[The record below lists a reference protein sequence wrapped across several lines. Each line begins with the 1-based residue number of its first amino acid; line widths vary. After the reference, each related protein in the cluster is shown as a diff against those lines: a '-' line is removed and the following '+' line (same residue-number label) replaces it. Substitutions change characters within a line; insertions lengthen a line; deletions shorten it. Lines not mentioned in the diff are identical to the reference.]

1 MDPCCEEPDLQLV
14 SGETN
19 EVCVSCGVVSH
30 SIAFNRTA
38 LKFEVFVKDNYS
50 GENHRGYKRVNHFI
64 SCLYQLIGI
73 SRSNIPVDILRVTI
87 GLTDLDSIRNAMK
100 GLKKSRYI
108 RCCPRIM
115 EINTRIMSTF
125 KGENIRK
132 SIGLFNQIDRIWCK
146 KKNRI
151 APDRKSFIPYNFV
164 MRKIMGLLGEDKIA
178 EKIKAVKSEQLLAK
192 LERIWTVIMKYLDWN
207 HNK

>member
-1 MDPCCEEPDLQLV
+1 MDSCCDEPDLQLV
-14 SGETN
+14 SGERN

-30 SIAFNRTA
+30 SIAFNRNA

-50 GENHRGYKRVNHFI
+50 GENYRGYKRVNHFI

-73 SRSNIPVDILRVTI
+73 SRSNIPIDILRKTV
-87 GLTDLDSIRNAMK
+87 GLTDLNEIRNAIR

-108 RCCPRIM
+108 RCCPRILEM
-115 EINTRIMSTF
+115 NTKILATF
-125 KGENIRK
+125 KVENIRR
-132 SIGLFNQIDRIWCK
+132 SIHLFKQIERVWCRK
-146 KKNRI
+146 KARI

-164 MRKIMGLLGEDKIA
+164 MGKIMMMLHEDVIIK
-178 EKIKAVKSEQLLAK
+178 KIKTVKSEQLLEK
-192 LERIWTVIMKYLDWN
+192 LEKIWRTILKYLDWN